1 MKKEINEMLTLGKED
16 KLLKLN
22 QAFTLRARYIDRIG
36 LNVGLNSHDSVDV
49 LLSLEYTLAHDK
61 CLFISR
67 DIKSRTYTEII
78 DEIARAMEDIYS
90 QISLELVREFRAG
103 HLLGKVRT
111 I

>member
-16 KLLKLN
+16 KLLELN

-36 LNVGLNSHDSVDV
+36 LNVGLNSHDPVDV

-67 DIKSRTYTEII
+67 SIKSRTYTEII

-90 QISLELVREFRAG
+90 QISSELVSEFRAG